1 MSHTTP
7 EHGKTRRVG
16 IALALAGV
24 LGAGALAVP
33 ALTSSSVPALAAAQA
48 RTFEYQPTQFAD
60 LVDEVRPAVVSIT
73 VEGKSKR
80 GQRFSRNMP
89 QFPDLP
95 EGHPFREFFDRFAQ
109 PNTPEGRRQFQRRS
123 LSQGS
128 GFIISEDGF
137 VVTNNHVIDGGDS
150 VKVKTTDGKSYDAE
164 LIGRD
169 SKTDLALLKIKSS
182 GKFKAVKFADKE
194 ARVGDW
200 VVAVGNPFGLGGSVT
215 TGIISARGREIG
227 SGPYD
232 DFLQIDAPINRGNS
246 GGPAFNLDG
255 DVVGVNTAIFSPSGG
270 NVGIGFAIPA
280 NIVER
285 VIADLKDDGKVTRG
299 FLGVNIQSVTEDIA
313 ESLGLASADGAMVTR
328 VTEGSPADKAGF
340 RTGDTI
346 LKVNGKTVK
355 GPRDLARKIAAI
367 DPGEDAKI
375 DLLRDGSNMT
385 KTVEIGLLPGSDKLA
400 SSSKPSKTKAS
411 LTSLGLSLTGAETG
425 DGDDGVVVADVD
437 PDGPAARKGIRPG
450 DRIIEVA
457 GKAVDSPRD
466 VRKRLDAIQEQ
477 GRKSVLFLVRPARG
491 EQQRFVAIPLKD
503 A

>member
-1 MSHTTP
+1 MSQTIS
-7 EHGKTRRVG
+7 EYGRARGVG

-24 LGAGALAVP
+24 IGAGALTVP
-33 ALTSSSVPALAAAQA
+33 ALTSGSVPALAAAQT

-73 VEGKSKR
+73 VEGRSKR
-80 GQRFSRNMP
+80 GRRFSRNMP
-89 QFPDLP
+89 RFPDLP
-95 EGHPFREFFDRFAQ
+95 EGHPFREFFERFAQ
-109 PNTPEGRRQFQRRS
+109 PDTPEGRRRFPRRA

-128 GFIISEDGF
+128 GFIVSEDGF

-150 VKVKTTDGKSYDAE
+150 IRVKTAGGKSYDTE

-169 SKTDLALLKIKSS
+169 SKTDLALLKIRS
-182 GKFKAVKFADKE
+182 GGRFKAVKFADRE

-215 TGIISARGREIG
+215 TGIVSARGREIG

-280 NIVER
+280 GIVER

-313 ESLGLASADGAMVTR
+313 ESLGLPGADGVMVTR

-340 RTGDTI
+340 RIGDTI
-346 LKVNGKTVK
+346 LKVNGSTVK
-355 GPRDLARKIAAI
+355 GPRDLARRIAAI
-367 DPGEDAKI
+367 APGEDAEI
-375 DLLRDGSNMT
+375 ALLRDGGNMT
-385 KTVEIGLLPGSDKLA
+385 RTVQIGLLPGTDGLA
-400 SSSKPSKTKAS
+400 SAGTPSKAGTG
-411 LTSLGLSLTGAETG
+411 LTSLGLSLKRADAR
-425 DGDDGVVVADVD
+425 DGDGVVVADVD
-437 PDGPAARKGIRPG
+437 PDGPAAAKGIRPD

-466 VRKRLDAIQEQ
+466 VRRRLDAIQEQ
-477 GRKSVLFLVRPARG
+477 GRKSVLFLVRSARG
-491 EQQRFVAIPLKD
+491 VQQRFVAIPLKE